1 MLLEGKKK
9 KHEDLEKIKKKKRKK
24 EIMFHGFFLSQISY
38 IS

>member
-9 KHEDLEKIKKKKRKK
+9 KQEDLEKIKKNKNKKRNHVSW
-24 EIMFHGFFLSQISY
+24 IFLSQISY